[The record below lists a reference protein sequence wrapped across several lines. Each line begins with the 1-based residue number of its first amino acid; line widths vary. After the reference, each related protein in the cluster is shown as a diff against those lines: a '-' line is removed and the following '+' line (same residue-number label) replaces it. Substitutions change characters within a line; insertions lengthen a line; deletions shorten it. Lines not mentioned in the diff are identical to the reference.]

1 MEALTILAVLFA
13 AVSLFAAVWFRK
25 REKDTLMHLSRM
37 LDDAAEGIF
46 LEQTFDESLCSA
58 VEAKYSRYLSAS
70 AVSAR
75 NLGEEKDKIK
85 TLIGDISH
93 QTKTP
98 LANILL
104 YTGLLEEEALPES
117 GRAYV
122 EALGLQAQKL
132 QFLIDALV
140 KTSRLETGVLAL
152 RPKEHEVLPMLSRA
166 VAAQEQKAAAKQ
178 IRVTLFSDESTMR
191 QRALFD
197 EKWTEEAVLN
207 LLDNAIKYTQQ
218 GGEVSVRV
226 TPYELFCR
234 IDVEDNGI
242 GISEEEQAKVF
253 GRFYR
258 GMEVSGEE
266 GVGIGLYLVRQII
279 SGEGGYLKV
288 TSRRGEGSVFSVFL
302 AAVDGRRY
310 GADAEE
316 ERV

>member
-1 MEALTILAVLFA
+1 MEALAILAVLSA

-25 REKDTLMHLSRM
+25 REKHTLTHLSRM
-37 LDDAAEGIF
+37 LDDAADGIF
-46 LEQTFDESLCSA
+46 LEQRFDESLCSA

-75 NLGEEKDKIK
+75 NLSEEKEKIK

-98 LANILL
+98 LSNILL

-122 EALGLQAQKL
+122 EALKIQAQKL

-140 KTSRLETGVLAL
+140 KTSRLETGMLAL
-152 RPKEHEVLPMLSRA
+152 RPKANDVFPMLSRA

-178 IRVTLFSDESTMR
+178 ISVTLFSDESTKK

-207 LLDNAIKYTQQ
+207 LLDNAIKYTPE

-226 TPYELFCR
+226 IPYEMFCR
-234 IDVEDNGI
+234 IDVKDSGI

-258 GMEVSGEE
+258 GMEVCGEE

-288 TSRRGEGSVFSVFL
+288 TSRPGEGSVFSVFL
-302 AAVDGRRY
+302 AAVDERRY
-310 GADAEE
+310 GADAGEQ
-316 ERV
+316 RV